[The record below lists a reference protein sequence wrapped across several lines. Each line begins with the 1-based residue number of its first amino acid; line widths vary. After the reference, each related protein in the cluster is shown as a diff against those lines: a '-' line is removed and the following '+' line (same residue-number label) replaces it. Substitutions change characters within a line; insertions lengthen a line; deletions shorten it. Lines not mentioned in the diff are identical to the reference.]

1 MVLTQHERHPMPRPS
16 LVLVLVAF
24 AFGTSVAQ
32 AQLPSLRRKV
42 KDAGRQAVTGQPTEQ
57 HRPPP
62 NFDARM
68 LELNPQVVARL
79 IKGLEA
85 RGTMRG
91 AGGQTA
97 AELRQRSSAN
107 SEEAASIN
115 NQHSDDRS
123 DWVNANGEAENC
135 VSGELNNAEQRHQQE
150 MQQRFMGMTGVNTP
164 EKTKFMQDWT
174 AMSQE
179 AQQAVM
185 SNDTAAGRRARDKM
199 NKLMGIDARAD
210 SAKARATC
218 HVPAMPAWM
227 RRADSLAAISDTLLV
242 RARAAEGAASAGAAR
257 AAEMTPEQFA
267 MAAERAEGFV
277 ALKAAGN
284 VGSGWV
290 FTPIEE
296 QALTARLV
304 DLKKY
309 FG

>member
-1 MVLTQHERHPMPRPS
+1 MVLTPHEGHAMPRPF
-16 LVLVLVAF
+16 LVLIVVAF
-24 AFGTSVAQ
+24 ALGTSVAQ
-32 AQLPSLRRKV
+32 AQIPNLRRKA
-42 KDAGRQAVTGQPTEQ
+42 KEAGRQAVTGQQAQQ

-62 NFDARM
+62 KFDATM

-123 DWVNANGEAENC
+123 EWVNANGEAENC
-135 VSGELNNAEQRHQQE
+135 MSGELNNAEQRHQQE

-210 SAKARATC
+210 SVRARAKC
-218 HVPAMPAWM
+218 HVPPMPAWM

-242 RARAAEGAASAGAAR
+242 RARGVEGVACAGAAR
-257 AAEMTPEQFA
+257 AAEMTPAQF
-267 MAAERAEGFV
+267 
-277 ALKAAGN
+277 
-284 VGSGWV
+284 
-290 FTPIEE
+290 
-296 QALTARLV
+296 
-304 DLKKY
+304 
-309 FG
+309 

>member
-1 MVLTQHERHPMPRPS
+1 MRRAF
-16 LVLVLVAF
+16 LVLIVVAF
-24 AFGTSVAQ
+24 AFETSVAQ
-32 AQLPSLRRKV
+32 AQLPNLRRKA
-42 KDAGRQAVTGQPTEQ
+42 KDAGRQAVTGQPAQQ

-62 NFDARM
+62 KFDATM

-79 IKGLEA
+79 IKALET

-107 SEEAASIN
+107 AEEAANIN
-115 NQHSDDRS
+115 NQHSDDRAE
-123 DWVNANGEAENC
+123 WVNANGAAENC
-135 VSGELNNAEQRHQQE
+135 VSEELNNAEQRHQQE

-174 AMSQE
+174 AAGQE
-179 AQQAVM
+179 VQQAAM
-185 SNDTAAGRRARDKM
+185 ANDTAAMRRAQAKM
-199 NKLMGIDARAD
+199 NKLMGVDARAD

-218 HVPAMPAWM
+218 HGPAMPAWM
-227 RRADSLAAISDTLLV
+227 RRADSLAAISDTLAV
-242 RARAAEGAASAGAAR
+242 RARGVEGAGNAAAAR

-290 FTPIEE
+290 FTSIEV

>member
-1 MVLTQHERHPMPRPS
+1 MPRPS
-16 LVLVLVAF
+16 LVLVLVAL
-24 AFGTSVAQ
+24 ALGTSVAQ
-32 AQLPSLRRKV
+32 AQIPNLRRKA
-42 KDAGRQAVTGQPTEQ
+42 KDAGRQAITGQQPQ
-57 HRPPP
+57 PQRRAPPK
-62 NFDARM
+62 FDNTM
-68 LELNPQVVARL
+68 IELNPQVVARL
-79 IKGLEA
+79 ITGLDA
-85 RGTMRG
+85 RSRMRGT
-91 AGGQTA
+91 GGQTA
-97 AELRQRSSAN
+97 AELRKRSSTT
-107 SEEAASIN
+107 SDEAASLN
-115 NQHSDDRS
+115 NQHSDDRAE
-123 DWVNANGEAENC
+123 WVNANGAAENC
-135 VSGELNNAEQRHQQE
+135 VSEELNNAEQRHHQE

-174 AMSQE
+174 AAGQE
-179 AQQAVM
+179 AQQAAM
-185 SNDTAAGRRARDKM
+185 ANDTAAMRRAQAKM
-199 NKLMGIDARAD
+199 NKLMGVDARAD

-218 HVPAMPAWM
+218 HGPAMPEWM
-227 RRADSLAAISDTLLV
+227 RRADSLAAISDTLTV
-242 RARAAEGAASAGAAR
+242 RARGVEGAGNAAAAR

>member
-1 MVLTQHERHPMPRPS
+1 MPRPRPS
-16 LVLVLVAF
+16 LLLVLIAL
-24 AFGTSVAQ
+24 APAPRSPQ

-79 IKGLEA
+79 IKVSKA

-97 AELRQRSSAN
+97 GELRSVRPPTPRSRG
-107 SEEAASIN
+107 IN

-150 MQQRFMGMTGVNTP
+150 MRQRFVGIDGREYS

-174 AMSQE
+174 AD
-179 AQQAVM
+179 V
-185 SNDTAAGRRARDKM
+185 AGSPAGGDVRTTRRGA
-199 NKLMGIDARAD
+199 DAPGTR
-210 SAKARATC
+210 
-218 HVPAMPAWM
+218 
-227 RRADSLAAISDTLLV
+227 
-242 RARAAEGAASAGAAR
+242 
-257 AAEMTPEQFA
+257 
-267 MAAERAEGFV
+267 
-277 ALKAAGN
+277 
-284 VGSGWV
+284 
-290 FTPIEE
+290 
-296 QALTARLV
+296 
-304 DLKKY
+304 
-309 FG
+309 

>member
-1 MVLTQHERHPMPRPS
+1 MPLPLPRPS
-16 LVLVLVAF
+16 LVLVLMAF
-24 AFGTSVAQ
+24 ALGTSVAQ
-32 AQLPSLRRKV
+32 AQLPGLRRKV
-42 KDAGRQAVTGQPTEQ
+42 RDAGRQAVTGQPR
-57 HRPPP
+57 RPPP
-62 NFDARM
+62 QFDNQM

-79 IKGLEA
+79 IKGLET

-107 SEEAASIN
+107 SEEAANLN

-123 DWVNANGEAENC
+123 AWVNANGEAENC
-135 VSGELNNAEQRHQQE
+135 VSEDLNDAEQRHTQE

-179 AQQAVM
+179 VQQAVAA
-185 SNDTAAGRRARDKM
+185 NDTAAMRRARDKM

-210 SAKARATC
+210 SAKARAKC
-218 HVPAMPAWM
+218 HVPAIPAWM

-242 RARAAEGAASAGAAR
+242 RARGAEGAASAAAAR
-257 AAEMTPEQFA
+257 AAEMTPSQFA

-277 ALKAAGN
+277 ALRASGN
-284 VGSGWV
+284 VGSGYV
-290 FTPIEE
+290 FTAIEE
-296 QALTARLV
+296 QALTARIV

-309 FG
+309 LG

>member
-1 MVLTQHERHPMPRPS
+1 MPRLRPS
-16 LVLVLVAF
+16 LVLVLIAF
-24 AFGTSVAQ
+24 ALGTSLAQ
-32 AQLPSLRRKV
+32 AQLPGLRRKV
-42 KDAGRQAVTGQPTEQ
+42 RDAGRQAVTGQPPQ
-57 HRPPP
+57 QRGAPPQ
-62 NFDARM
+62 FDNTM

-85 RGTMRG
+85 RSTMRG

-97 AELRQRSSAN
+97 AELRKRSSAA
-107 SEEAASIN
+107 SEEAATMN

-123 DWVNANGEAENC
+123 EWVNANGAAENC
-135 VSGELNNAEQRHQQE
+135 VSEELTNAEQRHQQE

-164 EKTKFMQDWT
+164 EKMKFMQDWT
-174 AMSQE
+174 AAGQE
-179 AQQAVM
+179 AQQAAM
-185 SNDTAAGRRARDKM
+185 ASDTAALRRAQAKL
-199 NKLMGIDARAD
+199 NKLMGVDAHAD

-242 RARAAEGAASAGAAR
+242 QARGAEGAASAAAAR
-257 AAEMTPEQFA
+257 AAEMTPSQFA

-277 ALKAAGN
+277 ALQSPRN

-296 QALTARLV
+296 QALTVRLV
-304 DLKKY
+304 ELKKY

>member
-1 MVLTQHERHPMPRPS
+1 MSRPS
-16 LVLVLVAF
+16 IVLALTVF
-24 AFGTSVAQ
+24 ALSTSVAQ
-32 AQLPSLRRKV
+32 AQLPGLRRKL
-42 KDAGRQAVTGQPTEQ
+42 KDAGRQAVTGQPPQ
-57 HRPPP
+57 QRRPPP
-62 NFDARM
+62 KFDATM

-79 IKGLEA
+79 IKGLET
-85 RGTMRG
+85 RSTMRG

-97 AELRQRSSAN
+97 AELRRRSSAA
-107 SEEAASIN
+107 SDEAATIN
-115 NQHSDDRS
+115 NQHSDDRAQ
-123 DWVNANGEAENC
+123 WVNANGDAESC
-135 VSGELNNAEQRHQQE
+135 VSEELNNAEQRHQQE

-164 EKTKFMQDWT
+164 EKMKFMRDWT
-174 AMSQE
+174 AASQE
-179 AQQAVM
+179 AQQAAM
-185 SNDTAAGRRARDKM
+185 ANDTAARRRAQEKM
-199 NKLMGIDARAD
+199 NKLMGVDARAD

-242 RARAAEGAASAGAAR
+242 RARAAEGAANAGAAR
-257 AAEMTPEQFA
+257 AAEMTPAQFA

-277 ALKAAGN
+277 ALQAAGN

>member
-1 MVLTQHERHPMPRPS
+1 MPHPF
-16 LVLVLVAF
+16 LVLIVVAF
-24 AFGTSVAQ
+24 ALGTSVAQ
-32 AQLPSLRRKV
+32 AQLPNLRRKA
-42 KDAGRQAVTGQPTEQ
+42 KDAGRQAVTGQQAQQ

-62 NFDARM
+62 KFDATM

-79 IKGLEA
+79 VKGLET
-85 RGTMRG
+85 RSTMRG

-97 AELRQRSSAN
+97 GELRRRSSAA
-107 SEEAASIN
+107 SDEAASMN
-115 NQHSDDRS
+115 NQHSDDRAQ
-123 DWVNANGEAENC
+123 WVNANGAAENC
-135 VSGELNNAEQRHQQE
+135 VSEELNNVEQRHAQE

-164 EKTKFMQDWT
+164 EKMKFMQDWT
-174 AMSQE
+174 AASQE
-179 AQQAVM
+179 AQQAAM
-185 SNDTAAGRRARDKM
+185 AHDTAAMRRAQEKM
-199 NKLMGIDARAD
+199 NKLMGVDARAD

-218 HVPAMPAWM
+218 HVPAVPAWM
-227 RRADSLAAISDTLLV
+227 RRADSLAAISDTLAV
-242 RARAAEGAASAGAAR
+242 RARGAEVAGNAAAAR

-277 ALKAAGN
+277 ALQAAGN